1 LGRKPTIKYFKRE
14 KRRKNLM
21 ANEDLRTRAEM
32 DTVIKDLEAKG
43 VTIDTKEGEITGL
56 GDVVE
61 STLQKF
67 GITEERFKEWFN
79 LEECNC
85 SKRKKFLNSVFS
97 WKKKSSEG

>member
-1 LGRKPTIKYFKRE
+1 
-14 KRRKNLM
+14 M
-21 ANEDLRTRAEM
+21 ANDNLKTKAEM

-43 VTIDTKEGEITGL
+43 ISYNTKEGEITGL
-56 GDVVE
+56 GDVVG

-79 LEECNC
+79 LSECNC
-85 SKRKKFLNSVFS
+85 TKRKKFLNNVFS

>member
-1 LGRKPTIKYFKRE
+1 
-14 KRRKNLM
+14 M
-21 ANEDLRTRAEM
+21 AGNDLQTKAEM

-43 VTIDTKEGEITGL
+43 VKFNTKQEDITGL

-61 STLQKF
+61 ATLQKF

-79 LEECNC
+79 LKECNC
-85 SKRKKFLNSVFS
+85 SKRKKFLNNVFS

>member
-1 LGRKPTIKYFKRE
+1 MADN
-14 KRRKNLM
+14 NLQ
-21 ANEDLRTRAEM
+21 TKAEM

-43 VTIDTKEGEITGL
+43 VKFNTKEEDMTGL

-67 GITEERFKEWFN
+67 GITEERFKAWFG

-85 SKRKKFLNSVFS
+85 SKRKKFLNNLFS

>member
-1 LGRKPTIKYFKRE
+1 
-14 KRRKNLM
+14 M
-21 ANEDLRTRAEM
+21 AGNDLQTKAEM

-43 VTIDTKEGEITGL
+43 VKFNTKEEDMTGL

-67 GITEERFKEWFN
+67 GITEERFKAWFG

-85 SKRKKFLNSVFS
+85 SKRKKFLNNLFS

>member
-1 LGRKPTIKYFKRE
+1 MADN
-14 KRRKNLM
+14 NLQ
-21 ANEDLRTRAEM
+21 TKAEM

-43 VTIDTKEGEITGL
+43 VKFDTKEEDMTGL

-61 STLQKF
+61 ATLQKF
-67 GITEERFKEWFN
+67 GITEERFKAWFG

-85 SKRKKFLNSVFS
+85 TKRKKFLNNLFS

>member
-1 LGRKPTIKYFKRE
+1 
-14 KRRKNLM
+14 M
-21 ANEDLRTRAEM
+21 ANGNLKTKAEM
-32 DTVIKDLEAKG
+32 DAVIKDLEANG
-43 VTIDTKEGEITGL
+43 VSYNTKEGEITGL

-79 LEECNC
+79 LKECNC
-85 SKRKKFLNSVFS
+85 SKRKKFLNNLFS

>member
-1 LGRKPTIKYFKRE
+1 MADN
-14 KRRKNLM
+14 NLQ
-21 ANEDLRTRAEM
+21 TKAEM

-43 VTIDTKEGEITGL
+43 VKFNTKEEDMTGL

-61 STLQKF
+61 ATLQKF
-67 GITEERFKEWFN
+67 GITEERFKAWFG

-85 SKRKKFLNSVFS
+85 SKRKKFLNNLFS